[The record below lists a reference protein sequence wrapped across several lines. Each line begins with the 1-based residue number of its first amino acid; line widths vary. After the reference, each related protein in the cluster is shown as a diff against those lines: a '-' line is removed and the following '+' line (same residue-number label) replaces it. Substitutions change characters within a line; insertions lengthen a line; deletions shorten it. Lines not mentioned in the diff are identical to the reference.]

1 MNVTRLVSIAMGLLA
16 VGVLALGWFLGISP
30 ILAQAAAADAQRT
43 SVELQNAQLAA
54 DLVSLKADFETID
67 EARAELEVLGEAVP
81 ANAATA
87 QLSAQISGA
96 ASSTGA
102 AITSLTFNNPSLYT
116 PEAAEGAASTTGA
129 LAGTAPSGALLTR
142 LYTMTISG
150 TVLGTT
156 DQVTQFLAALQG
168 LPRLVVVTDVRVSG
182 PGEARTMDF
191 SAAALILADAS
202 AAVDATATSPAGG

>member
-67 EARAELEVLGEAVP
+67 DARAELEVLGKAVP
-81 ANAATA
+81 AHAATA
-87 QLSAQISGA
+87 ELSAQISGA
-96 ASSTGA
+96 ASSAGA
-102 AITSLTFNNPSLYT
+102 AVTSLTFNNPSLYT
-116 PEAAEGAASTTGA
+116 PEAADAATSTTGT

-150 TVLGTT
+150 TVLGNT

-168 LPRLVVVTDVRVSG
+168 LPRLVVVTDVRISG
-182 PGEARTMDF
+182 PAEARTMDF
-191 SAAALILADAS
+191 SAAALILAEAS
-202 AAVDATATSPAGG
+202 TAADVPAAPPAGG